1 MKNDRFYCH
10 TIKVDA
16 IIVNKMYLCVSM
28 QTWILQRY
36 YSLNI
41 MRYQEGLPG
50 SDEGE
55 NHV

>member
-1 MKNDRFYCH
+1 MLDFNFY

-36 YSLNI
+36 YSFNI